1 MAISIIEFIGSVDN
15 ITLAAWNLLIQADCV
30 YTAAHNPALEEKLLL
45 EGRSFKNCQELAP
58 EERAEEILL
67 ADSAREDV
75 VYIAE
80 TVPAQMDRTVGLLAQ
95 RAQLFPQPGLHEV
108 ILAKLGLDARGAV
121 FLNSQNAEALN
132 PKLTNLIWGPLDAQA
147 LKTIEERYQGAPEG
161 FRAKLCF
168 NLGSFQERIEEVS
181 LGSLSKID
189 SRGLCC
195 LVIPS
200 CEGIKS
206 AGEKIMELERVM
218 AKLRGGNGCPWD
230 REQTLDS
237 LQPYLIEEAYEV
249 LDALAGGDPVAHCE
263 ELGDVLLQIVFQ
275 SRIAAEEGKFCLAD
289 VIAAETAKMIRRH
302 PHVFGDV
309 DVASVEGVLDNW
321 EKIKAKEREGKMRKS
336 LLDGVPGGLPALAR
350 AYKFQE
356 KAARVGFQWDEVG
369 GALEKANEELLE
381 LVEAIESGDE
391 AAIEE
396 EFGDLF
402 FALVNVAR
410 YLDVYPEVALN
421 KSVNKFESRFRY
433 IEEHANLPLEQMT
446 LQQMDRLWDEAKA
459 LE

>member
-1 MAISIIEFIGSVDN
+1 
-15 ITLAAWNLLIQADCV
+15 
-30 YTAAHNPALEEKLLL
+30 
-45 EGRSFKNCQELAP
+45 
-58 EERAEEILL
+58 
-67 ADSAREDV
+67 
-75 VYIAE
+75 
-80 TVPAQMDRTVGLLAQ
+80 
-95 RAQLFPQPGLHEV
+95 
-108 ILAKLGLDARGAV
+108 
-121 FLNSQNAEALN
+121 
-132 PKLTNLIWGPLDAQA
+132 
-147 LKTIEERYQGAPEG
+147 
-161 FRAKLCF
+161 
-168 NLGSFQERIEEVS
+168 
-181 LGSLSKID
+181 
-189 SRGLCC
+189 
-195 LVIPS
+195 
-200 CEGIKS
+200 
-206 AGEKIMELERVM
+206 
-218 AKLRGGNGCPWD
+218 
-230 REQTLDS
+230 
-237 LQPYLIEEAYEV
+237 
-249 LDALAGGDPVAHCE
+249 
-263 ELGDVLLQIVFQ
+263 LLQIVFQ